1 MAHIQALSF
10 STCMQLPIALTIGN
24 EHIGSD
30 FDDFFTEQSL
40 LEEVSATALKRVIAW
55 WQLASEMKRQKVTK
69 KALAERMQTSRLP
82 VARVPDADDAGMT
95 IATLANAARA
105 LGQRVEIKLVP
116 EDEAACA

>member
-1 MAHIQALSF
+1 MR
-10 STCMQLPIALTIGN
+10 LPITLTIGD

-30 FDDFFTEQSL
+30 FDDFLGEQGL

-69 KALAERMQTSRLP
+69 KALAERMHTSRSL
-82 VARVPDADDAGMT
+82 VARALDADDAGMT

-105 LGQRVEIKLVP
+105 LGQRVEIKLAP